1 MKQLATSNGDYDLS
15 SEQAVLSHEL
25 AAGPDAYRLA
35 AEVRAGDGAK
45 NLAGGGVYRLRATA
59 GGVEIFRSDVLVA
72 SGVMRR
78 IFDLEFL
85 GRPSETVAILLTG
98 LAADTDVD
106 VTAYLYAGVD
116 VTEISGDATAAD
128 NLEAVL
134 DGTGG
139 VVLKA
144 AQLKLECDVP
154 DEGALDCRNTNS
166 AGSGQYNVGGDAGQ
180 YNAGSDVGQFNTGN
194 TSGQLNIG
202 TTAGQSNEGGTVG
215 QYNNT
220 TNGEALRLQSTTGKS
235 LAIVGSADKL
245 DNLDAAVS
253 TRATSSDVT
262 GAHATTDGKIDA
274 VAAILSGIT
283 SLAKWLRGLFRSDAM
298 DATAK
303 AEVNAGGGTFDEATD
318 SLEAIRDTE
327 PLGTPMRGTD
337 SAALASVCT
346 EARLAHLDAAVSSRA
361 APDDVVTQVLPGTLQ
376 VTFPTFTLTGAST
389 QPFDLAEGAAVD
401 VALVFQD
408 SGGNAVDLTDAH
420 LRFRVFERG
429 DDDEVFALDS
439 ETGGITIT
447 DAEAGQAVLE
457 FSAED
462 LATPGRY
469 RYEFWETGGPTLYA
483 KGDFVVRATLG
494 PGS

>member
-1 MKQLATSNGDYDLS
+1 M
-15 SEQAVLSHEL
+15 V
-25 AAGPDAYRLA
+25 
-35 AEVRAGDGAK
+35 
-45 NLAGGGVYRLRATA
+45 
-59 GGVEIFRSDVLVA
+59 
-72 SGVMRR
+72 
-78 IFDLEFL
+78 
-85 GRPSETVAILLTG
+85 
-98 LAADTDVD
+98 
-106 VTAYLYAGVD
+106 
-116 VTEISGDATAAD
+116 
-128 NLEAVL
+128 
-134 DGTGG
+134 
-139 VVLKA
+139 
-144 AQLKLECDVP
+144 LECDVP